1 MNEFRGSIVIIGAS
15 AAGITAA
22 KQIRKANAEAEVIVF
37 TEEPHFP
44 YFRPFLTEYLCET
57 SVIQKDNFYLN
68 PEKWYRDNRI
78 DLRLAEK
85 VTSIDPAAK
94 TVSTAKGG
102 SVAYEKLILANGSA
116 PFVPKP
122 ELLQKENVFAIRTLD
137 DAKHVE
143 QFSNTVKRATVIG
156 GGVLG
161 IETADALIQKGLRVT
176 VIEYVKRILPI
187 QLDEEGSEIFQAIMQ
202 KSGVELKLGTLAQ
215 NFAGTNRV
223 TAIGLQTGEEIPTDM
238 VVFCIGV
245 RANLELAKSCGL
257 TTNRGVVVNEK
268 METNLPD
275 IYACGDVAECG
286 QNISLWTVAV
296 EQGKTAGLNAIG
308 EPAAFSPISF
318 PTRIESFDTKVFSI
332 GDLGHQ
338 CAAKEYVALRR
349 RSPDEYMY
357 KQLYFKGDA
366 VTGGVLIGDVKK
378 ATALSKAMNRA
389 LSKEEMLILME

>member
-122 ELLQKENVFAIRTLD
+122 ELLQKENVFAIRTRKTSHL
-137 DAKHVE
+137 AIEWPLK
-143 QFSNTVKRATVIG
+143 SNSQIG
-156 GGVLG
+156 CS
-161 IETADALIQKGLRVT
+161 IGLHDRSPGLHH
-176 VIEYVKRILPI
+176 IGRRN
-187 QLDEEGSEIFQAIMQ
+187 
-202 KSGVELKLGTLAQ
+202 GTLD
-215 NFAGTNRV
+215 RHR
-223 TAIGLQTGEEIPTDM
+223 L
-238 VVFCIGV
+238 
-245 RANLELAKSCGL
+245 RH
-257 TTNRGVVVNEK
+257 R
-268 METNLPD
+268 
-275 IYACGDVAECG
+275 
-286 QNISLWTVAV
+286 NIRT
-296 EQGKTAGLNAIG
+296 E
-308 EPAAFSPISF
+308 
-318 PTRIESFDTKVFSI
+318 
-332 GDLGHQ
+332 
-338 CAAKEYVALRR
+338 
-349 RSPDEYMY
+349 
-357 KQLYFKGDA
+357 
-366 VTGGVLIGDVKK
+366 
-378 ATALSKAMNRA
+378 
-389 LSKEEMLILME
+389 